1 MGGNQ
6 LSKRDLYF
14 FVSFLAGA
22 LVVYVMENRLDI
34 FPPVLI
40 GVLAVFIISVIRK
53 RKLQKNGVPDRDER
67 TDAVSQKVMLGSLLW
82 SYLLLGVGL
91 LIWIGLGYDYIK
103 SSYIIIYIG
112 MVIFITA
119 FLINM
124 AKKRA

>member
-1 MGGNQ
+1 
-6 LSKRDLYF
+6 
-14 FVSFLAGA
+14 
-22 LVVYVMENRLDI
+22 MENRLDI